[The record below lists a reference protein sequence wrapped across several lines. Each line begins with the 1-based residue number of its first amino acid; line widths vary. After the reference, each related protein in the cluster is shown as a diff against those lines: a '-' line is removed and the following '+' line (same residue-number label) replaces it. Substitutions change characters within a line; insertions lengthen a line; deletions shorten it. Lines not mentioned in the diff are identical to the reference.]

1 MTQIL
6 QATYQNGN
14 LILNQRLK
22 NVVEGQVLKVMVLD
36 SDNVALKKERFLTFV
51 DRYAFK
57 IPANYRFDRDELHA
71 R

>member
-14 LILNQRLK
+14 LVLNQRLR
-22 NVVEGQVLKVMVLD
+22 NVVEGQVLKIMVLD

-57 IPANYRFDRDELHA
+57 IPVNYRFDRDELHA